1 MTAARS
7 SRRSE
12 SRPGG
17 LAHAKAGS
25 IRSVN
30 PATEEVLAV
39 FEPHSGDAVEAAL
52 ERGSRMARRWREVPL
67 EKRADILRMV
77 AFTLRAERNRWAS
90 LITLEMGKPIAQAEA
105 EIDKCARTCEYYAEH
120 GETFLRRQV
129 VQTSATESYVAFEP
143 LGVVLAIMP
152 WNYPF
157 WQVLRFAVP
166 ALLSGNGVI
175 LKHAANVPQSA
186 LGIEALLI
194 NAGLPPGIFQTLL
207 IPGSQVGRLLQDDR
221 IQAVTL
227 TGSTEV
233 GREVASTAGRNLKKQ
248 VLELGGSD
256 PFVVLADA
264 DVELAAATAARA
276 RIQNNGQSCIAAKRF
291 IVVDAVAD
299 DFVHGFA
306 RAVSELKLGD
316 PMQRSIDV
324 GPLARA
330 DLRDTLARQVE
341 RSVAAG
347 AQVMVGAG
355 SQPGR
360 GYFYQPTVLDRVR
373 PDMEVFREET
383 FGPAAA
389 VVRVKNEAAAIAVA
403 NATPFGLGASLWTAD
418 IEKAKRLARDMES
431 GSVFVNEMV
440 ASDPRLPFGGI
451 KASGYGRELGE
462 FGIREF
468 TNVQT
473 VWIQG
478 SSAPGQRAETAW

>member
-1 MTAARS
+1 VTAIGSAGRRESRRDGRARS
-7 SRRSE
+7 
-12 SRPGG
+12 
-17 LAHAKAGS
+17 KVDV

-39 FEPHSGDAVEAAL
+39 FEPHSGGAVEAAL
-52 ERGSRMARRWREVPL
+52 ERGSRMARRWRDVPL
-67 EKRADILRMV
+67 KKRADILRLV
-77 AFTLRAERNRWAS
+77 AVTLRAERDHWAS

-120 GETFLRRQV
+120 GESYLQRQIV
-129 VQTSATESYVAFEP
+129 RTSATESYVAFEP

-194 NAGLPPGIFQTLL
+194 KAGLPAGVFQTLL
-207 IPGSQVGRLLQDDR
+207 LPGSQVGRLLQDDR

-264 DVELAAATAARA
+264 DVGLAAATAARA
-276 RIQNNGQSCIAAKRF
+276 RIQNTGQSCIAAKRF
-291 IVVDAVAD
+291 IVVEAVAD
-299 DFVHGFA
+299 DFVQGFA

-316 PMQRSIDV
+316 PMQRSTDV

-347 AQVMVGAG
+347 AQVMVGAA

-373 PDMEVFREET
+373 PDMDAFREET

-418 IEKAKRLARDMES
+418 TEKAKRLARDIEA

-468 TNVQT
+468 TNIKT

-478 SSAPGQRAETAW
+478 PSAAG